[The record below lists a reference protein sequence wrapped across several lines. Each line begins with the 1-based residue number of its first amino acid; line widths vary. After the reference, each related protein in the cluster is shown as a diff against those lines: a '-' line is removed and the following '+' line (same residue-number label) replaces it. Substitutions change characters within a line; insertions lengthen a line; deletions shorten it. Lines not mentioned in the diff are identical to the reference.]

1 MSAPAIGS
9 VMGVKSA
16 TEGAR
21 AFSVDRS
28 FSGRLWSVRVFDP
41 TAARELSEAAP
52 LSPVLSQILAA
63 RGTDT
68 EALADL
74 LHPTLKRL
82 LPDPLVLNDMERAV
96 ARTVVALEQ
105 QEGIAIF
112 GDYDVDGSC
121 SAALLA
127 LFLEALGTHART
139 YIPDRMRE
147 GYGPNIKALRTLKEE
162 GAGLVITVD
171 CGAGA
176 NAPLSD
182 ARALGLD
189 VVVLDH
195 HAADEPVPAFAHVN
209 PNRQDDFSQLGH
221 LCAAGVSFLFIVAL
235 NRQLRAKG
243 WYERGA
249 RAEPDLMTF
258 TDLVALAT
266 VCDVVPLIGVNRAF
280 VRQGLR
286 RMSSLMRP
294 GLAALCEVAKARTP
308 LGTYALGYVLGPRIN
323 AGGRVGRCDL
333 GQSLLRAPDLNAAR
347 TMALQLD
354 GHNRERQEIEA
365 RILEEAVALAEL
377 QHNQPF
383 ILLAEPDWHPGV
395 VGIIA
400 GRLKDRFLKP
410 SFVAGLMGGE
420 GRGSARS
427 VPGFDIGE
435 AIRLAASR
443 SLITSGG
450 GHAMAAGFSLSVK
463 QVEGLQAFLLEQFA
477 TQHSGRTPANSLVLD
492 AVVAASAC
500 REELVE
506 EFERIGP
513 FGAGNPE
520 PVVGIADL
528 AVVYADAV
536 GQGHIRLRLRA
547 PGGTHLDAIAFR
559 AAGTQLGKGLLASR
573 GKVIHVAG
581 RLRMDE
587 WAGRR
592 RVQLQLD
599 DAAPARA

>member
-9 VMGVKSA
+9 VMDCEPA
-16 TEGAR
+16 TGGAR
-21 AFSVDRS
+21 AFSVDCS
-28 FSGRLWSVRVFDP
+28 FSNRSWSAPAFEPAAVR
-41 TAARELSEAAP
+41 RLSEVAP
-52 LSPVLSQILAA
+52 LSPVLAQILAV
-63 RGTDT
+63 RGIDT

-74 LHPTLKRL
+74 LQPTLKRL

-96 ARTVVALEQ
+96 ARTVAALEQ

-121 SAALLA
+121 SAALLG
-127 LFLEALGTHART
+127 LFLEAIGRPARI

-147 GYGPNIKALRTLKEE
+147 GYGPNIKALRMLKDE

-176 NAPLSD
+176 HAPLSD

-195 HAADEPVPAFAHVN
+195 HATAEPVPALAHVN
-209 PNRQDDFSQLGH
+209 PNRHDDLAQLGH

-286 RMSSLMRP
+286 RMSSHMRP
-294 GLAALCEVAKARTP
+294 GLAGLCEVAKARTP